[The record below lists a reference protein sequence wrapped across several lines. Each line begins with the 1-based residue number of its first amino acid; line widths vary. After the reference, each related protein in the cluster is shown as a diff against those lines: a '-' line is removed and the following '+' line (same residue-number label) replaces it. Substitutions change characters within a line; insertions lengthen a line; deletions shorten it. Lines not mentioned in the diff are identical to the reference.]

1 MEGRL
6 EMFAVGPREGG
17 GVLGLWE
24 EATFDGADVG
34 MELKLAGGSSL
45 GPKDGTDDE
54 RNVGLFDIVVVG
66 ESLGFKDGMLE
77 NTSLGWEDGCELNVR
92 EGALDSKTLGSDEGA
107 LEGKN
112 DGP

>member
-34 MELKLAGGSSL
+34 MELKLADGL
-45 GPKDGTDDE
+45 PIGPNDGTDDE
-54 RNVGLFDIVVVG
+54 RNVGFVDIVELG
-66 ESLGFKDGMLE
+66 E
-77 NTSLGWEDGCELNVR
+77 
-92 EGALDSKTLGSDEGA
+92 
-107 LEGKN
+107 
-112 DGP
+112 